1 MSSVTD
7 RLGVVAAAL
16 SADVREAPRL
26 ARLAGFRGLLF
37 DAWSSSLSIPDLSI
51 TGRREFR
58 QLLSAQDQRLIGLQL
73 DLGPKGFTLGADV
86 DRQISRIDRAMESA
100 AGLQSPL
107 LCVNLGALPR
117 IKSPPRPKPA
127 VTAEQAGLIIIPTAS
142 ADEPAVPVETPA
154 PDPTFVAQVNAAMT
168 ELGVRADRYG
178 VSVAFSSSLASV
190 GALQQSIAQARC
202 SWFGIDLDPV
212 AILRDEWSID
222 EIFSSVGALIRHVR
236 GRDAVAGDD
245 KRTQPAVLGK
255 GSTNWRMLFDA
266 LDEAGYSGFISIDP
280 TELPERAAAA
290 IAGVQHLR
298 GLARQ

>member
-1 MSSVTD
+1 MSFATD

-26 ARLAGFRGLLF
+26 ARLAEFRGLLF

-73 DLGPKGFTLGADV
+73 ALGPKGFALGADV

-107 LCVNLGALPR
+107 LCIDLSTLPR
-117 IKSPPRPKPA
+117 AKSPPRPKPA
-127 VTAEQAGLIIIPTAS
+127 VTAEQAGLIIIPTMS
-142 ADEPAVPVETPA
+142 AVEPAAPVETPG
-154 PDPTFVAQVNAAMT
+154 PDPAFVAQVNGALS

-178 VSVAFSSSLASV
+178 VSVAFSSSLASFA
-190 GALQQSIAQARC
+190 ALQEAIAQARC

-212 AILRDEWSID
+212 SILRDEWSID
-222 EIFSSVGALIRHVR
+222 EIFSSAGSLIRHVR

-245 KRTQPAVLGK
+245 KRTQPAVVGK
-255 GSTNWRMLFDA
+255 GSTNWRELLDA
-266 LDEAGYSGFISIDP
+266 LDDAGYSDFISIDP

-290 IAGVQHLR
+290 IAGAAFLR
-298 GLARQ
+298 GLAR